1 MKLVGAM
8 HAATVMAARKAATV
22 VHKVVRNA
30 QSKAKQSKATLL
42 RLFAETKMRK
52 EGKFSFSWRV
62 EFETA
67 SCLLAHLLLVIIVIK
82 SANV

>member
-30 QSKAKQSKATLL
+30 QSKAKQSNATTSL
-42 RLFAETKMRK
+42 RRNENAQGRK
-52 EGKFSFSWRV
+52 VQFLV
-62 EFETA
+62 E
-67 SCLLAHLLLVIIVIK
+67 S
-82 SANV
+82 